1 MALDSILGRIQRRK
15 RRLRE
20 NEGLPGFLF
29 ALYRR
34 FAEDECFIR
43 AAAISYYAVFSL
55 FPLLLVTV
63 AVIGYI
69 LPTTEF
75 LDHLENLIEL
85 YVPGSADFLIENLQ
99 GLIRARGQVG
109 LLGVATLLWVSS
121 AVFAVITRSLNV
133 IWRSEDAAS
142 MLRTRIIGVGSVLL
156 FGFLG
161 LLSLAISAGLR
172 IFRMY
177 EARLAAELGVMPIT
191 DTFLWRWIPY
201 GVSLVMLFVVFVGIY
216 RFFPARE
223 NTFGDVWKGA
233 LFSAVAF
240 EVAKNLFVSYLG
252 STPPQAVFHGS
263 LTAMVVLLLWIY
275 IGALILLLGAELNV
289 MLLRRRSVEGG
300 DVVS

>member
-216 RFFPARE
+216 RFFPARK